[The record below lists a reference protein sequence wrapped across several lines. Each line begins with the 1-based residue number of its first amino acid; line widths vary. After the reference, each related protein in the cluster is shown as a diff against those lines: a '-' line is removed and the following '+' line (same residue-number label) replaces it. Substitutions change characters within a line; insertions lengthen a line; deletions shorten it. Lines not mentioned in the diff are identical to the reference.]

1 MKMWRRGSVWWVRG
15 GAAAGDTVRA
25 GDVLVAVEWIQF
37 VLLCSS
43 GGHRP
48 PPGVFGGKLF

>member
-1 MKMWRRGSVWWVRG
+1 VWWVRG